1 MLLSTIRSFT
11 KTIIFSAT
19 HCKSNTKPF
28 SKAEQMTN
36 VSRGILGLNYVV
48 PIGNFMNP
56 GTGCH
61 NNVLGSDSLAPRFT
75 GHLACILCS
84 STSSV
89 ISKETY
95 HASVLENGLQGK

>member
-1 MLLSTIRSFT
+1 MILSTFT
-11 KTIIFSAT
+11 KTIIFNAT

-48 PIGNFMNP
+48 PIGSFMNP

-61 NNVLGSDSLAPRFT
+61 N
-75 GHLACILCS
+75 
-84 STSSV
+84 SV
-89 ISKETY
+89 CLDPT
-95 HASVLENGLQGK
+95 ALLLNLQDIWLVFFVP

>member
-61 NNVLGSDSLAPRFT
+61 NSVCLDQTALLLDLQDIWLVFFVPQPRQLFLRRPT
-75 GHLACILCS
+75 MPPS
-84 STSSV
+84 
-89 ISKETY
+89 
-95 HASVLENGLQGK
+95 